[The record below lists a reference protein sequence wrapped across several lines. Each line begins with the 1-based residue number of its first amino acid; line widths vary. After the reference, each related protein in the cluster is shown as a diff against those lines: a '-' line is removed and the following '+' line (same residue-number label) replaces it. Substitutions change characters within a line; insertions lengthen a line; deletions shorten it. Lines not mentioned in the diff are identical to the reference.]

1 LKLPESPIKKIYEC
15 RKCKRVSVKFFNSK
29 YDTSYSKEEWDH
41 VIQQGSKALD
51 TLLEMYDPK
60 FFS

>member
-1 LKLPESPIKKIYEC
+1 LKLPESPIKKVYEC
-15 RKCKRVSVKFFNSK
+15 RKCKRVTVKFFNPQF
-29 YDTSYSKEEWDH
+29 DTSYSKEEWEH
-41 VIQQGSKALD
+41 VLQQGSKALD